1 MHGSSHHL
9 LQKKFALVRYNA
21 PHVQILLLLSTFRNN
36 VIVTCNNLICDMC
49 SPTWKTH
56 IPSDMCSST
65 WKTHITRDMCSSTW
79 ETHIPSDMC
88 SLIWE
93 THIPSDMCSPTWET
107 HIPSDMCSPT
117 WEAHIPGDMC
127 SSTRETHV
135 PSVITLYFPQ
145 TYYRNLQQPDLLPNM
160 HAGSKLGNSTR
171 TIAIQIIWQPCCKTS
186 RTFLLPVVLYS
197 QTPLIPTLK
206 RP

>member
-1 MHGSSHHL
+1 MICVSPPGKHISLVICVPLPGKHISLGICVPLPGKHIS
-9 LQKKFALVRYNA
+9 LVRTY
-21 PHVQILLLLSTFRNN
+21 PLT
-36 VIVTCNNLICDMC
+36 
-49 SPTWKTH
+49 
-56 IPSDMCSST
+56 
-65 WKTHITRDMCSSTW
+65 
-79 ETHIPSDMC
+79 
-88 SLIWE
+88 WE

-107 HIPSDMCSPT
+107 HIPSDMCSST
-117 WEAHIPGDMC
+117 WETHIPSDMC

-145 TYYRNLQQPDLLPNM
+145 KYYRNLQQPDLLPNM

-186 RTFLLPVVLYS
+186 STFLLPVVLYS